1 MTGVMP
7 EKERISSSKVRECLH
22 TKILGRS
29 ILYFRT
35 LTSTNHFAKLLAA
48 RNVREGIAVVAETQ
62 SRGKGRLGRKWVSPE
77 GGLWFSIILRPPMRP
92 RDAAKLTLLG
102 SVAVAK
108 TISELY
114 ELKAEI
120 KWPNDILINQRKLCG
135 ILTEGEI
142 REEKLRF
149 AVAGFGLNANFS
161 LEILPKHLREL
172 ATTLSEQL
180 GKKISREILLCN
192 LLQNA
197 DEYYE
202 MLSDGKFETI
212 LNDWRRLSG
221 FLGSYVEIAGCRE
234 KIEGWAVDL
243 DNDGALIVRLE
254 DQTTRRVISGEV
266 TRIVQVKRPAH

>member
-1 MTGVMP
+1 MTEVMP
-7 EKERISSSKVRECLH
+7 EKERISSLQVRECLH
-22 TKILGRS
+22 TKTLGRS
-29 ILYFRT
+29 ILYLRT

-48 RNVREGIAVVAETQ
+48 RNVKEGVVVVAETQ
-62 SRGKGRLGRKWVSPE
+62 SKGKGRLGRKWVSPE

-92 RDAAKLTLLG
+92 RDAVKLTLLG

-135 ILTEGEI
+135 ILTEAEI

-149 AVAGFGLNANFS
+149 AVLGFGLNADFS
-161 LEILPKHLREL
+161 LEALPKHLREL
-172 ATTLSEQL
+172 ATTLNEQL
-180 GKKISREILLCN
+180 GRKISREILLCS

-197 DEYYE
+197 DKYYE
-202 MLSDGKFETI
+202 MLSNGKFETI

-221 FLGSYVEIAGCRE
+221 FLGSYVEIASCRE

-243 DNDGALIVRLE
+243 DNDGALIVKLK
-254 DQTTRRVISGEV
+254 DQTTQRVISGEV
-266 TRIVQVKRPAH
+266 ARIAKVKRPTL

>member
-1 MTGVMP
+1 MTEVMP
-7 EKERISSSKVRECLH
+7 EKERINSLQVRECLH

-29 ILYFRT
+29 ILYLRT

-48 RNVREGIAVVAETQ
+48 RNVKEGVVVVAETQ
-62 SRGKGRLGRKWVSPE
+62 SKGKGRLGRKWVSPE

-92 RDAAKLTLLG
+92 RDAVKLTLLG

-135 ILTEGEI
+135 ILTEAEI

-149 AVAGFGLNANFS
+149 AVLGFGLNADFS
-161 LEILPKHLREL
+161 LEALPKHLREL
-172 ATTLSEQL
+172 ATTLNEQL
-180 GKKISREILLCN
+180 GRKISREILLCS

-197 DEYYE
+197 DKYYE

-221 FLGSYVEIAGCRE
+221 FLGSYVEIASCRE

-243 DNDGALIVRLE
+243 DNDGALIVKLK
-254 DQTTRRVISGEV
+254 DQTTQRVISGEV
-266 TRIVQVKRPAH
+266 ARIVRVKRPAP

>member
-1 MTGVMP
+1 
-7 EKERISSSKVRECLH
+7 
-22 TKILGRS
+22 
-29 ILYFRT
+29 
-35 LTSTNHFAKLLAA
+35 
-48 RNVREGIAVVAETQ
+48 
-62 SRGKGRLGRKWVSPE
+62 
-77 GGLWFSIILRPPMRP
+77 MRP

-102 SVAVAK
+102 SVVVAK

-120 KWPNDILINQRKLCG
+120 KWPNDILISQRKLCG

-149 AVAGFGLNANFS
+149 AVLGFGLNANFS
-161 LEILPKHLREL
+161 LEALPKHLREL
-172 ATTLSEQL
+172 ATTLNEQL
-180 GKKISREILLCN
+180 GRKISREILLFS

-197 DEYYE
+197 DKYYE

-221 FLGSYVEIAGCRE
+221 FLGSYVEIASCRE

-243 DNDGALIVRLE
+243 DNDGALIVRLK
-254 DQTTRRVISGEV
+254 DQTTQRVISGEV
-266 TRIVQVKRPAH
+266 ARIVRVKRPTP